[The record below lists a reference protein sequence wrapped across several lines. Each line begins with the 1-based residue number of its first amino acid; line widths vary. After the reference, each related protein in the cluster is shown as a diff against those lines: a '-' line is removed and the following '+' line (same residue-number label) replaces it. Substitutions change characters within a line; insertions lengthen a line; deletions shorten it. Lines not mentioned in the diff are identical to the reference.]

1 MIKVVSDRAAILSDL
16 FGDIITHLLN
26 EGQEKPQEKTIA
38 VEGVTQPRGG
48 GAQLQRNYNIKF
60 NASLYN
66 SKRVIVVNISD
77 TTDRD
82 NLISLRDNNN
92 YKTRLLA
99 SVSHELRTPLNGSIN
114 FTEQALADP
123 QIPKAIKDK
132 FILPALRSNRL
143 LMYLINDILDFSQ
156 MQANKLRL
164 VFETKDIYKTAQ
176 ECIEL
181 LEIQAQKKK
190 IQLGLECSLPPERRL
205 FSTDHN
211 RFKQIVLN
219 LLSNAVKF
227 TFEGGIRLRI
237 DEVKKVN
244 ENSGQVEMI
253 QVVCTDTGIG
263 ISEEN
268 QKKLFQAFE
277 KIELGEKIAINSTG
291 VGLGLVIS
299 NNLAQR
305 LGGIPNQEDKKAIK
319 FVSTLHKGSCFS
331 FNIIQQ
337 GITKKK
343 ESGIFSSNE
352 LCEGDTEKEFTSHMK
367 SFTTTYKTSVEA
379 TPCLRLLSANKYRA
393 SSIIEVPTIAKCQ
406 CPKVLIVD
414 DDAFNLTALDQHLG
428 KLKIS
433 CDWAFNGLQA
443 LEKIDKR
450 QSIKCGKVCQQYRV
464 IFMDC
469 NMPVLDGFETTRL
482 LRKRIAQQE
491 IDELKIIACTAFV
504 QQSELDRAIKAG
516 MDDYCIKPLSFQ
528 EIKKKLQA
536 VGQEFCSKFNG
547 Y

>member
-1 MIKVVSDRAAILSDL
+1 MLSDT
-16 FGDIITHLLN
+16 FSDITNHLLN
-26 EGQEKPQEKTIA
+26 PNQEKTIA
-38 VEGVTQPRGG
+38 IEGVTQSQSGTSI
-48 GAQLQRNYNIKF
+48 QRNYNIKF
-60 NASLYN
+60 TASLYN
-66 SKRVIVVNISD
+66 DKRVIVVNISD

-190 IQLGLECSLPPERRL
+190 IQLELECSLPPERRL

-227 TFEGGIRLRI
+227 TFEGGIKLRI

-244 ENSGQVEMI
+244 EEDEEEDSGQGQVEMI
-253 QVVCTDTGIG
+253 QVVCTDSGIG

-305 LGGIPNQEDKKAIK
+305 LRGIPTTQEDQRAIK
-319 FVSTLHKGSCFS
+319 FESSLNNGSKFW

-337 GITKKK
+337 GITKKN
-343 ESGIFSSNE
+343 ESGVFSLKE
-352 LCEGDTEKEFTSHMK
+352 LCEGDTEREFTSPMR
-367 SFTTTYKTSVEA
+367 SFTTTYKNSLMGS
-379 TPCLRLLSANKYRA
+379 PCRGLLSTSKYRA
-393 SSIIEVPTIAKCQ
+393 NSNYETPKNAKCQ

-414 DDAFNLTALDQHLG
+414 DDAFNITALDQHLG

-450 QSIKCGKVCQQYRV
+450 QNIKCCKACHQYRV

-469 NMPVLDGFETTRL
+469 SMPVLDGFETTKM
-482 LRKRIAQQE
+482 LRNRIAQQE

-504 QQSELDRAIKAG
+504 QQSELDRAIQSG
-516 MDDYCIKPLSFQ
+516 MDDYCIKPLSFHD
-528 EIKKKLQA
+528 IKKKLQTIE
-536 VGQEFCSKFNG
+536 QEFLLEI
-547 Y
+547 